1 MALEMALEMTRPQP
15 GKEVTIFSDSQAAIK
30 AIGGSQVSG
39 QQILGGIIDSCADLR
54 KRGARVSAESLPA

>member
-30 AIGGSQVSG
+30 AIGGSQVS
-39 QQILGGIIDSCADLR
+39 ILGGIIDSCADLR